1 MGYYNNYTQDMFA
14 VVLRADRT
22 KPLQISPGLSNG
34 WCRVIYNLCNT
45 PLGELISGTICYDE
59 GQSWDEKTRHRR
71 PIGVCM

>member
-34 WCRVIYNLCNT
+34 WC
-45 PLGELISGTICYDE
+45 SGDI
-59 GQSWDEKTRHRR
+59 QSMQLLYYAFNQLDNMLR
-71 PIGVCM
+71 